1 MRNVS
6 RPELHELVFHAI
18 ANSML
23 FISVSDNDRPFERV
37 ADVRDET
44 SRKSVLLRKS
54 VVLLFY
60 LPAVAVVLLFIVD
73 VLSLTTIPAV
83 FRPGHKPL
91 LIRVIE
97 GSADLGFDDILQ
109 LIAMSL
115 FELVL
120 AIFTIV
126 ATRRVVH
133 FENATT
139 SVIKDYASLNLK
151 SRAGT
156 E

>member
-1 MRNVS
+1 
-6 RPELHELVFHAI
+6 
-18 ANSML
+18 
-23 FISVSDNDRPFERV
+23 
-37 ADVRDET
+37 
-44 SRKSVLLRKS
+44 
-54 VVLLFY
+54 
-60 LPAVAVVLLFIVD
+60 
-73 VLSLTTIPAV
+73 
-83 FRPGHKPL
+83 
-91 LIRVIE
+91 
-97 GSADLGFDDILQ
+97 
-109 LIAMSL
+109 MSL